1 MIKIFKTK
9 YQPVSFASLFHSLPQ
24 WFSFIVLGSLLACTS
39 QTQEDQKE
47 AIPKDTIIQTTPN
60 TSTDTLQIDLVAL
73 KEKGQLQPA
82 ETITIPHDPVFL
94 KSKTF
99 KAIPLQM
106 ILNTFSSV
114 RRLDASQTQVIF
126 ECEDGYSPS
135 MPLQQLMQTKV
146 YLATQDTEAP
156 KGEEW
161 VPIKKKG
168 HETKIAPFY
177 IVYTEADPKDNS
189 YKWPYNLVRIRLVP
203 VSSELTVLF
212 PKDERMVKGYNLF
225 HTNCFTC
232 HSINGIGGKMGPE
245 LNYPKNVTEYWQP
258 EHLKAFVKN
267 PSSYRNDCKMPTL
280 TNISDADIT
289 AIIQYIGYMKDF
301 KTLAKR

>member
-1 MIKIFKTK
+1 MNRIFKTGF
-9 YQPVSFASLFHSLPQ
+9 QPVNTISLFYSLQ
-24 WFSFIVLGSLLACTS
+24 KMLASILLSSVLACSS
-39 QTQEDQKE
+39 QTQSDQKE
-47 AIPKDTIIQTTPN
+47 MNTKDTVSQVTDSTPP
-60 TSTDTLQIDLVAL
+60 DTLQIDLVAL
-73 KEKGQLQPA
+73 KENGQLQST
-82 ETITIPHDPVFL
+82 ETVTIPHDPVFL

-99 KAIPLQM
+99 KVIPLQT

-135 MPLQQLMQTKV
+135 MPLQQLTQTKV

-161 VPIKKKG
+161 VPIKKNG

-203 VSSELTVLF
+203 VSSELSVLF
-212 PKDERMVKGYNLF
+212 PKDEKMVKGYNLF
-225 HTNCFTC
+225 HSNCFTC

-245 LNYPKNVTEYWQP
+245 LNYPRNVTEYWQP
-258 EHLKAFVKN
+258 NHLKSFIKN

-280 TNISDADIT
+280 TNISDTDISE
-289 AIIQYIGYMKDF
+289 IIQYIGYMKDF